1 MRTQKG
7 VHSLRSTIVLRRTP
21 YICSRCRRNASRYA
35 STDVA
40 NYRIGKAS
48 VLQWPRFDAVE
59 ATGKAAVRWL
69 SGSSRRPSGIDPVSG
84 RVRGNGE
91 GAALLYA
98 GNSVKPQDGQI
109 KADVPQKGDDGGY
122 PSREGIRLR
131 LRKWSE
137 EQSHLADASGTS
149 VPTIGV
155 LGPNNSLDLEKADAY
170 FEEFK
175 EALDTNQ
182 DNLDEE
188 DEVTFPHNLL
198 GLEPG
203 DVFLANL

>member
-1 MRTQKG
+1 MSTQKSL
-7 VHSLRSTIVLRRTP
+7 HSLRSTIVPCRRL
-21 YICSRCRRNASRYA
+21 YIRSSSRRNASCFA
-35 STDVA
+35 STDGSK
-40 NYRIGKAS
+40 NRIGTTS
-48 VLQWPRFDAVE
+48 VLQRPRFDAV
-59 ATGKAAVRWL
+59 ATKGKLAVRWL
-69 SGSSRRPSGIDPVSG
+69 SSSRRRPSGINPTS
-84 RVRGNGE
+84 RTANGNDQG
-91 GAALLYA
+91 ALLFYA
-98 GNSVKPQDGQI
+98 GDSTKPQDGQL
-109 KADVPQKGDDGGY
+109 KADVSQQGADEGY
-122 PSREGIRLR
+122 TSGEGIRSR

-137 EQSHLADASGTS
+137 EQSHLADVSGTS

-155 LGPNNSLDLEKADAY
+155 LGPNNSLDLEKTDAY